1 MYLMRELK
9 HRSMAVLTLPAV
21 SIQWETG
28 GTSRRQ
34 EDKMRMSFNQLI
46 ETLQGEVGFQHEGT
60 LRKEEATS
68 KEI

>member
-9 HRSMAVLTLPAV
+9 HRSMAVQTLPAV

-28 GTSRRQ
+28 GTRRRQ

-46 ETLQGEVGFQHEGT
+46 ETLQGEVGVP
-60 LRKEEATS
+60 A
-68 KEI
+68 